1 MDLPFVTAVEAI
13 YAAAPNPALWP
24 QALQAIADV
33 FGDVGAILIWR
44 RDDGGFGTIVSP
56 TLITAQR
63 DYEEHGW
70 YLRDLCAQRT
80 VERELWL
87 RGDAAT
93 DRHAVTDEEMATH
106 PIYTEFFAR
115 HDLRWRAIVGVAPD
129 PHVSVFLAI
138 QRSGRKEAH
147 SDDEL
152 ALATRLG
159 RHVEKA
165 LRLSIRL
172 LDTEL
177 ANVGLGAALARLGIG
192 VFALDE
198 QARVVFAN
206 KAGETML
213 GDGLAIS
220 NERLLVAAASARAD
234 MEGVIAHMIRAE
246 PSDLAREPK
255 PVLVRRAKTA
265 RPIAVYVLPVAI
277 GAMPSA
283 QFLTHTRAIV
293 LAIDPKSD
301 EPADPTLVRDALGLT
316 LGEAKVAALIGAGLP
331 PREAAEKLG
340 IAEETARTVLK
351 RIYGKVGVSRQSE
364 LTALLSKIVLSN
376 PRV

>member
-1 MDLPFVTAVEAI
+1 MDFPFVTAVEAI
-13 YAAAPNPALWP
+13 YAAAPNPSLWP
-24 QALQAIADV
+24 QALQSIADV
-33 FGDVGAILIWR
+33 FGDIGAILIWR

-56 TLITAQR
+56 SLAIAQR

-87 RGDAAT
+87 HGDAAN

-138 QRSGRKEAH
+138 QRSGRKDAH
-147 SDDEL
+147 SDVEL
-152 ALATRLG
+152 TLATRLG

-192 VFALDE
+192 VFALDS

-206 KAGETML
+206 KAGEDML
-213 GDGLAIS
+213 GDGLTIA
-220 NERLLVAAASARAD
+220 NERLLAAAVPARAEL
-234 MEGVIAHMIRAE
+234 EGAIEHMIRAE
-246 PSDLAREPK
+246 PTDLAREPR
-255 PVLVRRAKTA
+255 PILVQRVRSA
-265 RPIAVYVLPVAI
+265 RPLAAYVLPVALGSI
-277 GAMPSA
+277 PAA

-293 LAIDPKSD
+293 LVIDPKSD
-301 EPADPTLVRDALGLT
+301 EPADPAVVRDVLGLT
-316 LGEAKVAALIGAGLP
+316 LGEAKVAALVGAGFA
-331 PREAAEKLG
+331 PREAAERLG
-340 IAEETARTVLK
+340 IAEATARSALK
-351 RIYGKVGVSRQSE
+351 HVFAKTGVARQSE
-364 LTALLSKIVLSN
+364 LAALLTRMVL
-376 PRV
+376 R